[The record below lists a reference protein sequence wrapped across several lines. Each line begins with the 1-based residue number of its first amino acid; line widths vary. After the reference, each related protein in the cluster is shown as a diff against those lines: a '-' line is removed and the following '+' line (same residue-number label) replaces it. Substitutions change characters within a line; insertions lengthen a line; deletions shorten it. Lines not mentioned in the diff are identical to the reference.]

1 PTEIVLEQK
10 GELERNLRRGGIVA
24 AVVYGYVSLNGFL
37 TWRLGVHDV
46 RAFAIAHGVW
56 GLAFLSSLVMV
67 FRPSTVALLVTF
79 ACAIANCAFI
89 TTVYSPYLLVP
100 TLITLHATLFAFVR
114 DWTPRVF
121 IITASCVAWTLSVFG
136 DAWGLFPRTVRFTD
150 GHMLIQSSVVS

>member
-1 PTEIVLEQK
+1 ERARSSALGEVGKALALDPTNTQALGTLVQLLTTPPVVMPTEIVLEQR

-24 AVVYGYVSLNGFL
+24 AIVYGYVSLNGFL

-46 RAFAIAHGVW
+46 RAFAIAHAVW

-67 FRPSTVALLVTF
+67 FRPSNVALLFTF

-114 DWTPRVF
+114 DWTP
-121 IITASCVAWTLSVFG
+121 
-136 DAWGLFPRTVRFTD
+136 
-150 GHMLIQSSVVS
+150 